1 MEELER
7 MADLVFDLGGTTV
20 KQALVNS
27 SGELSFKKVQSTP
40 RNYLDL
46 LDYLEK
52 ASHNHQAARAIGL
65 SVPGI
70 YNQVKKILTGSSA
83 ISYIIGKPLVV
94 DLQKRVQKPVFI
106 ENDGN
111 CALLGEL
118 WLGSAKGIQNVA
130 MYVIGSAVGGAIA
143 IQGNILHGANL
154 NAGELGYEL
163 IANNPADDSFQTLGG
178 RIGFQ
183 AVLKDAEQQFGLEKN
198 GEILFEVMKQNQE
211 VKEFYQQRMDYLAAS
226 IINLQYIL
234 DPDIILIGGAVS
246 ENPFFIQMLQDSLER
261 ILRHRP
267 HHKVHPKIL
276 PAQFFNDANL
286 LGASYHCQKELEH
299 LNC

>member
-1 MEELER
+1 

-83 ISYIIGKPLVV
+83 ISYIIGKSLVV
-94 DLQKRVQKPVFI
+94 DLQKPVFI

-154 NAGELGYEL
+154 NAGKLWL
-163 IANNPADDSFQTLGG
+163 
-178 RIGFQ
+178 
-183 AVLKDAEQQFGLEKN
+183 
-198 GEILFEVMKQNQE
+198 
-211 VKEFYQQRMDYLAAS
+211 
-226 IINLQYIL
+226 
-234 DPDIILIGGAVS
+234 
-246 ENPFFIQMLQDSLER
+246 
-261 ILRHRP
+261 
-267 HHKVHPKIL
+267 
-276 PAQFFNDANL
+276 
-286 LGASYHCQKELEH
+286 
-299 LNC
+299 